1 MKKREAFDREREQV
15 LEKKE
20 ADKKMQID
28 AKKPI
33 NNKPEPAL
41 EEQFAR
47 ELEEEKNI
55 ARNGYRSVF
64 SAYFVFLIFMATVTD
79 YLRINLMD
87 GFFLGIM
94 VSVSLV
100 FSAMFGMLF
109 GCSYYCKQS
118 VSGTVMEPIG
128 CVTEFLPF
136 SREVYGKYVRRKLLP
151 WRRGIFFTTLSIHL
165 LGIHVFTRDNA
176 FPHVLFE
183 YQVDWGRY
191 IVTVLAVV
199 LFSWLVSY
207 YPVIFL
213 KIYGTTSLYQGAR
226 KHADKA
232 LRKIKLRRWQSTVL
246 IGVGI
251 GLLSYI
257 LYGIIHYI
265 LYYALAGTEEMMMVD
280 ASYGELAAMMMTCV
294 GIGKVLGD
302 FKEERL
308 ASTWKGSILF
318 VFLALVISVAADSN
332 GTIFYEKSVVVQH
345 IFHKMEYSV
354 EDVKEYELYVEKKL
368 GFVKNNIFLLS
379 MKNGKQVKMNLSRAE
394 LDAETSTIFEGTAE
408 WGFVLYYVEQLKEA
422 GVSGTVRDRALIE
435 KEIDSIYGEDNVEGG
450 GREVKQ
456 CLERICKLSEE

>member
-1 MKKREAFDREREQV
+1 MKKREAFDREREQE
-15 LEKKE
+15 LEKE
-20 ADKKMQID
+20 EVDGKKQID
-28 AKKPI
+28 NGEFI
-33 NNKPEPAL
+33 NNKLELSL

-47 ELEEEKNI
+47 ELEKGKST
-55 ARNGYRSVF
+55 ARNGYYFVC
-64 SAYFVFLIFMATVTD
+64 SAYFVFLFFMATVTD

-94 VSVSLV
+94 ASVSAV

-109 GCSYYCKQS
+109 GCSYYCKQG

-136 SREVYGKYVRRKLLP
+136 SREVYGKYVQRKLLP

-165 LGIHVFTRDNA
+165 LGIHIFTRDNA

-207 YPVIFL
+207 YPVKFL

-226 KHADKA
+226 KHVDKA
-232 LRKIKLRRWQSTVL
+232 LRKIKLKRWQSTAVR
-246 IGVGI
+246 GVGI
-251 GLLSYI
+251 GLLSCI

-265 LYYALAGTEEMMMVD
+265 LYYALAGTEEMMMID
-280 ASYGELAAMMMTCV
+280 ASYGKLAAMMITCV
-294 GIGKVLGD
+294 GIGKVLED

-308 ASTWKGSILF
+308 ASTWKSSLLF
-318 VFLALVISVAADSN
+318 VFLAIVISVAADSN
-332 GTIFYEKSVVVQH
+332 GTIFYEKSVVVQQV
-345 IFHKMEYSV
+345 FHKTEYSV

-379 MKNGKQVKMNLSRAE
+379 MENGKQVKMNLSRAE
-394 LDAETSTIFEGTAE
+394 LDEEASAIFEGTAE

-422 GVSGTVRDRALIE
+422 GVSGTVRDRALME
-435 KEIDSIYGEDNVEGG
+435 KEIDNIYGEDNVEGG
-450 GREVKQ
+450 GWEVKQ
-456 CLERICKLSEE
+456 CFERICKLSGE